1 MWWQMFWLSPNSIS
15 LLPAEFMSLIK
26 QYLHNKMKEVTVTVT
41 LLLEDDQPACDWI
54 YESIAEQLGEDEQI
68 LYYNDNEPVVK

>member
-1 MWWQMFWLSPNSIS
+1 
-15 LLPAEFMSLIK
+15 MSLIK

-54 YESIAEQLGEDEQI
+54 YESIDEQLGEDEQI

>member
-1 MWWQMFWLSPNSIS
+1 
-15 LLPAEFMSLIK
+15 MSLIK

-54 YESIAEQLGEDEQI
+54 YESIAEQLGEGEQI
-68 LYYNDNEPVVK
+68 LSYTDSEPVVTNISELESTANNYTIGK

>member
-1 MWWQMFWLSPNSIS
+1 
-15 LLPAEFMSLIK
+15 MSLIK

-54 YESIAEQLGEDEQI
+54 YESIAEQLGEGEQI
-68 LYYNDNEPVVK
+68 LSYTDSEPVVTNISELEATANNYTIGK